1 MFYVLKRQCVKETL
15 YLTRVA
21 NHNTEY
27 NLSDSCTNHNSGY
40 TLSNSWSQSEHRICF
55 IQHVWLT
62 VLFSFSWRGEN
73 YGRLLFMG
81 ISFTT
86 APDICP
92 SGWMHWNNT
101 CYYFALFWI
110 KPGRMARRST
120 GMSEN
125 PWRRPCQYSQC
136 CGERLYNTPCLRVR
150 AFQLPCWILT
160 KYEEVEKHN
169 FWKGGG

>member
-1 MFYVLKRQCVKETL
+1 MKSVEIWAAPKCVLRPWISGALEKHLIWLVWPIMTLNTL
-15 YLTRVA
+15 YLIRVA
-21 NHNTEY
+21 NHNT
-27 NLSDSCTNHNSGY
+27 GY
-40 TLSNSWSQSEHRICF
+40 IYTSSNSWSQSEHRICF

-62 VLFSFSWRGEN
+62 VLFSCSWRGEN

-92 SGWMHWNNT
+92 PGWMHWNNT
-101 CYYFALFWI
+101 CYYFALFWM

-125 PWRRPCQYSQC
+125 PWRRPCQHSQC
-136 CGERLYNTPCLRVR
+136 CRERLYRTPYLRVS
-150 AFQLPCWILT
+150 A
-160 KYEEVEKHN
+160 V
-169 FWKGGG
+169 

>member
-1 MFYVLKRQCVKETL
+1 MPEEESWSNLKNGRDMGSTKMCFMSWKGSASKKHFIWLVKPIITL
-15 YLTRVA
+15 NTIYLIRVA
-21 NHNTEY
+21 
-27 NLSDSCTNHNSGY
+27 NHNSGY

-92 SGWMHWNNT
+92 PGWMHWNDT

-125 PWRRPCQYSQC
+125 PWRRPCQHSQC
-136 CGERLYNTPCLRVR
+136 CRERLYRTPYLRVS
-150 AFQLPCWILT
+150 A
-160 KYEEVEKHN
+160 V
-169 FWKGGG
+169 